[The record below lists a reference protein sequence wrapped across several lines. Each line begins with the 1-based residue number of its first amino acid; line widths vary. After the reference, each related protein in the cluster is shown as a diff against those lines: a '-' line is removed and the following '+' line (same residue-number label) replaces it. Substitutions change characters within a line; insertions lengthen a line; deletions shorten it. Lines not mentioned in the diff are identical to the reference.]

1 MRNMNSCQNSCR
13 NNMQNC
19 NRGCGSNY
27 SNSGCNMERDN
38 RSNSGCGRE
47 GNSRSSCGCNM
58 ERGNRNNGSRSNC
71 DCDKDCRDH
80 DSCLGKQ
87 PLAMAYVPIQAW
99 EHISDSCTGLR
110 NATIFEDLVLP
121 TINTNCPTNCGRR
134 GY

>member
-13 NNMQNC
+13 NNVQNC
-19 NRGCGSNY
+19 NRDCGSNR
-27 SNSGCNMERDN
+27 SNSGCDRERNNRSSCGCNMERDN
-38 RSNSGCGRE
+38 RSNSGCDR
-47 GNSRSSCGCNM
+47 
-58 ERGNRNNGSRSNC
+58 
-71 DCDKDCRDH
+71 DCKDHEQCF
-80 DSCLGKQ
+80 GKQ

-110 NATIFEDLVLP
+110 NGTIFEDLVLP